1 MCTIR
6 SRLCCYFWV
15 YVPIRITATEHVIF
29 FIVGTLIWKISG
41 IVKVSFGTSKAFH
54 VNSQSVEAYARYLG
68 LMLSLTQLT
77 SAPHQLPEVGV
88 FLGVSNVK
96 EVDSSLDKINSMLTR
111 LILRWTA
118 FSQLCQKEFGAFY
131 FSWRGRRLRV

>member
-1 MCTIR
+1 M
-6 SRLCCYFWV
+6 RLCCYFWV
-15 YVPIRITATEHVIF
+15 YVSIRIAATEHVIF
-29 FIVGTLIWKISG
+29 FIVRTLIWRING

-68 LMLSLTQLT
+68 LTLSLTQLT
-77 SAPHQLPEVGV
+77 SVPHQLPEGGV

-96 EVDSSLDKINSMLTR
+96 EVDSSLDKISSMLTM

-118 FSQLCQKEFGAFY
+118 LSQLCQKGFGAFY
-131 FSWRGRRLRV
+131 LSWRGWRLRF